1 MLSTSTFAAFLIGVI
16 NTSIHQY
23 YYGHDLWP
31 LYGQEFCI
39 SQTNELGIQLFSKHT
54 LCPVFFLTVNIVCC
68 SGVLRRKK
76 RKFIPKP
83 GMVY

>member
-1 MLSTSTFAAFLIGVI
+1 MLNTSTFAGFLIGLM
-16 NTSIHQY
+16 NTSMWQ
-23 YYGHDLWP
+23 LRTWSMATVWP
-31 LYGQEFCI
+31 RVLL
-39 SQTNELGIQLFSKHT
+39 SQTNELGIQLFTKHT
-54 LCPVFFLTVNIVCC
+54 LCPVFFFTVNMVHC